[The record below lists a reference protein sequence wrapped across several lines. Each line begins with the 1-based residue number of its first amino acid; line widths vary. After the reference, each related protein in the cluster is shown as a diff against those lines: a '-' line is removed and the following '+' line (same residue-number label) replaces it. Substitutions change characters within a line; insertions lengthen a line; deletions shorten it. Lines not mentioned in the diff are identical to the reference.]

1 MYNDS
6 FQKCMKG
13 IKNKS
18 NKLGLRCAKLI
29 SSFGLV
35 WLVFVWLGICLVW
48 VGWAWLGVAWRGL
61 VLFGIRVKLIYQIS
75 LLVLDGWGWVGE
87 IETKAKPSLG

>member
-1 MYNDS
+1 MAIIDKY
-6 FQKCMKG
+6 
-13 IKNKS
+13 
-18 NKLGLRCAKLI
+18 KLGLRCAKLI

-61 VLFGIRVKLIYQIS
+61 VLFGIRVKLNYQIS
-75 LLVLDGWGWVGE
+75 LLALVGGNRN
-87 IETKAKPSLG
+87 KG